1 MITTTKRKYKVNIR
15 EIEKK
20 AIDYAFSENRSKIN
34 EQGLSENALELKK
47 TVIAVR
53 EAARLFV
60 HDALASM
67 SVITP
72 ADRREVEEIA
82 MTAIERGGDCVEY
95 LEQFC
100 EEA

>member
-1 MITTTKRKYKVNIR
+1 MTTTAIRKYKVNIR

-47 TVIAVR
+47 TVIAIR

-60 HDALASM
+60 HDALESLP
-67 SVITP
+67 VVTP
-72 ADRREVEEIA
+72 TDRREVEEIA
-82 MTAIERGGDCVEY
+82 ITAIECGADCVEY
-95 LEQFC
+95 LEKYC
-100 EEA
+100 E